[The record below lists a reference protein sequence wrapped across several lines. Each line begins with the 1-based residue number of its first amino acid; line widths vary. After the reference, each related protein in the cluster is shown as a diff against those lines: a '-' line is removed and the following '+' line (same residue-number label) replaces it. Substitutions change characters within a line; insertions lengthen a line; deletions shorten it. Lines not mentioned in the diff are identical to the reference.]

1 MLEIIAYIILAAC
14 FPVSMYMVISAGRTF
29 MCGDDMAMMASI
41 ISAVLVLVAAA
52 FDHDED
58 SGCR

>member
-1 MLEIIAYIILAAC
+1 
-14 FPVSMYMVISAGRTF
+14 